1 LQLCSV
7 YEDDVEHGRHFVRY
21 RVTARPKR
29 WLPLAWLAMVSIV
42 PAFIWAPTLLPL
54 ALPLLALM
62 RAMAGVK
69 RYMQSAI
76 SQLAAECAEPL
87 GMTEA
92 E

>member
-1 LQLCSV
+1 V

-21 RVTARPKR
+21 RVTARAKR
-29 WLPLAWLAMVSIV
+29 WLPLVWLALLASIPV
-42 PAFIWAPTLLPL
+42 FFWAPTLLPL
-54 ALPLLALM
+54 AIPLLVLA

-87 GMTEA
+87 GMVKA
-92 E
+92 ETG